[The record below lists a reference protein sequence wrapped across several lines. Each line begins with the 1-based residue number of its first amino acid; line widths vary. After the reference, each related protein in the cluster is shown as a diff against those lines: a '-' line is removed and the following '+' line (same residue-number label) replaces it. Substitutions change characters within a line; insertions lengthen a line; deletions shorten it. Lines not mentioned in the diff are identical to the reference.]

1 MITLSTARAKPSLAE
16 FSGKAGLVASLDT
29 PCHAVTLAS
38 HLQAIQSYGA
48 RQHYQR
54 NETIFNQGDTANQL
68 YKIVDG
74 TVRLCRHMAN
84 GRRYIVNFLV
94 PGDVMGFI
102 ETPDH
107 PVSAEA
113 VTETSLVAFPYIY
126 FDRLA
131 RENAEV
137 RKQLLRHMPA
147 DFLATHERLVALGS
161 QKATERVALFLQRMA
176 DRLDVL
182 CGDRIDLTMS
192 RQDIADHLGLT
203 IDTISRALTALRSAG
218 IVLVPNSHQLIVR
231 DMVALRA
238 LAAEA

>member
-1 MITLSTARAKPSLAE
+1 VITLSTARAKPSLAGL
-16 FSGKAGLVASLDT
+16 SGKTAGLAASLDM
-29 PCHAVTLAS
+29 PSHAVTLTS

-54 NETIFNQGDTANQL
+54 NETIFNQGDPANL
-68 YKIVDG
+68 DG
-74 TVRLCRHMAN
+74 TVRLCRHQAD
-84 GRRYIVNFLV
+84 GRRHIVNFLL
-94 PGDVMGFI
+94 PGDMMGFV
-102 ETPDH
+102 ESPEH

-137 RKQLLRHMPA
+137 RKQLVRYMPP
-147 DFLATHERLVALGS
+147 DFLAERQQLMAQGS
-161 QKATERVALFLQRMA
+161 QKATERVALFLQRLG
-176 DRLDVL
+176 DRLDVP
-182 CGDRIDLTMS
+182 CGDRIDLAMS

-203 IDTISRALTALRSAG
+203 IDAISRALTALRSSG
-218 IVLVPNSHQLIVR
+218 IILVPNSHQLIVR
-231 DMVALRA
+231 DMVGLRA